1 MITRLKLGNGD
12 GKEWECRNPF
22 LVISSMDQFVRS
34 PARQQS
40 ALLAEAENAPLRVAT
55 NTQGEVTSQ
64 NLWSR
69 CDRHFVGI
77 T

>member
-1 MITRLKLGNGD
+1 MYAFTLSSFAVRVREWGMGMITRLKLPNGD
-12 GKEWECRNPF
+12 GKEWECRYPF

-55 NTQGEVTSQ
+55 NK
-64 NLWSR
+64 
-69 CDRHFVGI
+69 
-77 T
+77 